1 MRCEREQAAP
11 KEDTTLRGLRALRRR
26 AGLTAAQLAARM
38 GYTRTTIYYWETG
51 QSWPSSEELPKL
63 ARILGCSIDD
73 LFREQENT
81 PKKEETP

>member
-1 MRCEREQAAP
+1 M
-11 KEDTTLRGLRALRRR
+11 RGLRALRRR